1 MKKPELLAPAG
12 NMDAFLAAIEAGAD
26 AIYIGGYTFG
36 ARAFANNFSDDE
48 IIKCINYAHLYGVKV
63 YITVNTIVYE
73 KEVDL
78 FLNYIDFL
86 HRNNVDAIIIQDL
99 GMFDLVRKV
108 YPNLELHASTQM
120 HIHNL
125 NGVLNLQKW
134 GAKRVVMARE
144 TSYETLKKIKKHT
157 SIELEVFVHGAL
169 CVSYSGQ
176 CLMSSLIGGRSGNRG
191 KCAGTCRQQYNLID
205 DNGKKYNGD
214 SYLLSTRDLNT
225 LEDIGKLIE
234 LGIDSFKIEG
244 RMKRAEYVYLV
255 VSIYRKA
262 IDNYLKYKET
272 RITEDDILELKKIYN
287 RKFTKGY
294 LFNDKN
300 IMNTYR
306 PNHLGIKIGKVIK
319 KDKNSIYIKLNNKLI
334 NGDGIRFLNK
344 VEDDGLIISQMYI
357 NKQKVISAKE
367 NDVIEI
373 KGNINCDNGATVIK
387 TTDKEQMDKL
397 NNLINKRT
405 RKVSINGKVI
415 VKQDEFMKITLN
427 DGKNEVTFISDEKP
441 QLATNKPL
449 MKEDIEKQ
457 IKKINDTIYTF
468 RNLEIYTDN
477 KSFVPLSKLN
487 EIRRGAIEL
496 LDQKRLYNI
505 EYKKCSYNI
514 DLPNF
519 NTVNKEN
526 ILIRNK
532 DMYNKI
538 KSKKFNELY
547 LPDYLYNVIN
557 DDRKVLKLS
566 RVQNENRKYDIPVLV
581 GEISS
586 IIKDCYTDFSFNVV
600 NSYTVAFLHSIGV
613 NRVTLSQELN
623 DEEIKELI
631 DAYIKRYQKNP
642 NLELIVYGRE
652 EMMIS
657 KYNILKN
664 LDNHNHYFLM
674 DKYKNRMPI
683 LINNDIMTI
692 FNYNIRDKKDKFKYF
707 NMGINYV
714 RYEYLDEKSNLY

>member
-12 NMDAFLAAIEAGAD
+12 NMDAFLAAIEAGAN

-99 GMFDLVRKV
+99 GMLDLVRKV

-144 TSYETLKKIKKHT
+144 TSYEKLKEIKKHT

-205 DNGKKYNGD
+205 GNGKEYNED

-272 RITEDDILELKKIYN
+272 RITENDILELKKIYN
-287 RKFTKGY
+287 RRFTKGY

-457 IKKINDTIYTF
+457 IKKINDTVYTF

-547 LPDYLYNVIN
+547 LLDYLYN
-557 DDRKVLKLS
+557 
-566 RVQNENRKYDIPVLV
+566 
-581 GEISS
+581 GEKTTFMISA
-586 IIKDCYTDFSFNVV
+586 
-600 NSYTVAFLHSIGV
+600 SYGETSWGY
-613 NRVTLSQELN
+613 
-623 DEEIKELI
+623 DEEDEIVKQYSYDKIKGIE
-631 DAYIKRYQKNP
+631 IK
-642 NLELIVYGRE
+642 I
-652 EMMIS
+652 
-657 KYNILKN
+657 
-664 LDNHNHYFLM
+664 
-674 DKYKNRMPI
+674 
-683 LINNDIMTI
+683 T
-692 FNYNIRDKKDKFKYF
+692 
-707 NMGINYV
+707 
-714 RYEYLDEKSNLY
+714 EYLTPETETNRYVAEFEFKKLHYYLSGTMNQSELEKILEKLYFM

>member
-12 NMDAFLAAIEAGAD
+12 NMDAFLAAIEAGAN

-144 TSYETLKKIKKHT
+144 TSYETLKEIKKHT

-205 DNGKKYNGD
+205 DNEKKYNED

-272 RITEDDILELKKIYN
+272 RITENDILELKKIYN

-457 IKKINDTIYTF
+457 IKKINDTVYTF

-547 LPDYLYNVIN
+547 LLDYLYNGIN

-566 RVQNENRKYDIPVLV
+566 RVQNGNRKYDIPVLV
-581 GEISS
+581 GEIGS

-664 LDNHNHYFLM
+664 LNNHNNYFLM

-707 NMGINYV
+707 DMGINYV
-714 RYEYLDEKSNLY
+714 RYEYLDEKE

>member
-144 TSYETLKKIKKHT
+144 TSYEKLKEIKKHT

-205 DNGKKYNGD
+205 DNEKKYNED

-255 VSIYRKA
+255 VNIYRKA

-272 RITEDDILELKKIYN
+272 RITENDILELKKIYN

-457 IKKINDTIYTF
+457 IKKINDTVYTF

-487 EIRRGAIEL
+487 EIRREAIEL

-581 GEISS
+581 GEIGS

-664 LDNHNHYFLM
+664 LNNHNNYFLM

-683 LINNDIMTI
+683 LVNNDIMTI

-714 RYEYLDEKSNLY
+714 RYEYLDEKE

>member
-144 TSYETLKKIKKHT
+144 TSYETLKEIKKHT

-205 DNGKKYNGD
+205 DNEKKYNED

-272 RITEDDILELKKIYN
+272 RITENDILELKKIYN

-367 NDVIEI
+367 NVVIEI

-457 IKKINDTIYTF
+457 IKKINDTVYTF

-547 LPDYLYNVIN
+547 LPDYLYNGIN

-566 RVQNENRKYDIPVLV
+566 RIQNENRKYDIPVLV
-581 GEISS
+581 SEIGS

-664 LDNHNHYFLM
+664 LDNHNNYFLM

-683 LINNDIMTI
+683 LVNNDIMTI

-714 RYEYLDEKSNLY
+714 RYEYLDEKE

>member
-36 ARAFANNFSDDE
+36 ARAFANNFSDDG

-205 DNGKKYNGD
+205 DNGKKYNED

-477 KSFVPLSKLN
+477 KLFVPLSKLN

-566 RVQNENRKYDIPVLV
+566 RVQNENRKYDTPVLV
-581 GEISS
+581 GEIGS
-586 IIKDCYTDFSFNVV
+586 IIKECYTDFSFNVV

-683 LINNDIMTI
+683 LVNNDIMTI

-714 RYEYLDEKSNLY
+714 RYEYLDEKK

>member
-144 TSYETLKKIKKHT
+144 TSYETLKEIKKHT

-205 DNGKKYNGD
+205 DNGKEYNED

-234 LGIDSFKIEG
+234 LGIESFKIEG

-272 RITEDDILELKKIYN
+272 RITENDILELKKIYN

-457 IKKINDTIYTF
+457 IKKINDTVYTF

-477 KSFVPLSKLN
+477 KSFVTLSKLN
-487 EIRRGAIEL
+487 EIRRGTIEL

-547 LPDYLYNVIN
+547 LPDYLYNGIN

-566 RVQNENRKYDIPVLV
+566 RIQNENIKYDIPVLV
-581 GEISS
+581 GEIGS

-664 LDNHNHYFLM
+664 LNNHNNYFLM

-707 NMGINYV
+707 DMGINYV
-714 RYEYLDEKSNLY
+714 RYEYLDEKE

>member
-144 TSYETLKKIKKHT
+144 TSYEALKEIKKHT

-191 KCAGTCRQQYNLID
+191 KCAGTCRQQYSLID
-205 DNGKKYNGD
+205 DNGKKYNED

-477 KSFVPLSKLN
+477 RSFVPLSKLN

-532 DMYNKI
+532 DMYSKI

-547 LPDYLYNVIN
+547 LPDYLYNGIN

-566 RVQNENRKYDIPVLV
+566 RIQNENRKYDTPVLV
-581 GEISS
+581 GEIGS

-683 LINNDIMTI
+683 LVNNDIMTI
-692 FNYNIRDKKDKFKYF
+692 FNYNVRDKKDKFKYF

-714 RYEYLDEKSNLY
+714 RYEYLDEKK

>member
-36 ARAFANNFSDDE
+36 ARAFANNFSDDG

-205 DNGKKYNGD
+205 DNGKKYNED

-272 RITEDDILELKKIYN
+272 RITEDDILELQKIYN

-427 DGKNEVTFISDEKP
+427 DEKNEVTFISDEKP

-581 GEISS
+581 GEIGS

-683 LINNDIMTI
+683 LVNNDIMTI

-714 RYEYLDEKSNLY
+714 RYEYLDEKK

>member
-48 IIKCINYAHLYGVKV
+48 IIKCINYAHLHGVKV

-144 TSYETLKKIKKHT
+144 TSCETLKKIKKHT

-205 DNGKKYNGD
+205 DNGKKYNED

-566 RVQNENRKYDIPVLV
+566 RVQNENRKYDTPVLV
-581 GEISS
+581 GEIGS

-664 LDNHNHYFLM
+664 LNNHNNYFLM

-683 LINNDIMTI
+683 LVNNDIMTI

-714 RYEYLDEKSNLY
+714 RYEYLDEKK

>member
-144 TSYETLKKIKKHT
+144 TSYEKLKEIKKHT

-205 DNGKKYNGD
+205 DNGKKYNED

-272 RITEDDILELKKIYN
+272 RITEDDILELQKIYN

-532 DMYNKI
+532 DMYSKI

-547 LPDYLYNVIN
+547 LPDYLYNGIN

-566 RVQNENRKYDIPVLV
+566 RIQNENRKYDTPVLV
-581 GEISS
+581 GEIGS

-707 NMGINYV
+707 DMGINYV
-714 RYEYLDEKSNLY
+714 RYEYLDEKE

>member
-176 CLMSSLIGGRSGNRG
+176 CLMSSLIGGRSGNKG

-205 DNGKKYNGD
+205 DNGKKYNED

-427 DGKNEVTFISDEKP
+427 DEKNEVTFISDEKP

-457 IKKINDTIYTF
+457 IKKINDTVYTF

-532 DMYNKI
+532 DMYSKI
-538 KSKKFNELY
+538 KSEKFNELY

-566 RVQNENRKYDIPVLV
+566 RVQNENRKYDTPVLV
-581 GEISS
+581 GEIGS

-664 LDNHNHYFLM
+664 LDNHNNYFLM

-707 NMGINYV
+707 NMGVNYV
-714 RYEYLDEKSNLY
+714 RYEYLDEKE

>member
-36 ARAFANNFSDDE
+36 ARAFANNFSDDG

-581 GEISS
+581 GEIGS

>member
-125 NGVLNLQKW
+125 NGVLNLQKL

-144 TSYETLKKIKKHT
+144 TSYETLKEIKKHT

-205 DNGKKYNGD
+205 DNEKKYNEE

-272 RITEDDILELKKIYN
+272 RITENDILELKKIYN

-457 IKKINDTIYTF
+457 IKKINDTVYTF

-547 LPDYLYNVIN
+547 LPDYLYNGIN

-566 RVQNENRKYDIPVLV
+566 RIQNENRKYDIPVLV
-581 GEISS
+581 SEIGS

-664 LDNHNHYFLM
+664 LDNHNNYFLM

-683 LINNDIMTI
+683 LVNNDIMTI

-714 RYEYLDEKSNLY
+714 RYEYLDEKE

>member
-36 ARAFANNFSDDE
+36 ARAFANNFSDDG

-205 DNGKKYNGD
+205 DNGKKYNED

-427 DGKNEVTFISDEKP
+427 DEKNEVTFISDEKP

-581 GEISS
+581 GEIGS

-683 LINNDIMTI
+683 LVNNDIMTI

-714 RYEYLDEKSNLY
+714 RYEYLDEKK

>member
-144 TSYETLKKIKKHT
+144 TSYETLKEIKKDA
-157 SIELEVFVHGAL
+157 SVELEVFVHGAL

-205 DNGKKYNGD
+205 DNGKKYNED

-427 DGKNEVTFISDEKP
+427 DEKNEVTFISDEKP

-496 LDQKRLYNI
+496 LDQKRLYNV

-532 DMYNKI
+532 DMYSKI

-547 LPDYLYNVIN
+547 LPDYLYNGIN

-581 GEISS
+581 GEIGS

-664 LDNHNHYFLM
+664 LDNHNNYFLM

-707 NMGINYV
+707 NMGVNYV
-714 RYEYLDEKSNLY
+714 RYEYLDEKE

>member
-144 TSYETLKKIKKHT
+144 TSYETLKEIKKHT

-205 DNGKKYNGD
+205 DNEKKYNED

-255 VSIYRKA
+255 VIIYRKA

-272 RITEDDILELKKIYN
+272 RITENDILELKKIYN

-457 IKKINDTIYTF
+457 IKKINDTVYTF

-519 NTVNKEN
+519 NIVNKEN

-532 DMYNKI
+532 DMYSKI
-538 KSKKFNELY
+538 KNKKFNELY

-566 RVQNENRKYDIPVLV
+566 RVQNENIKYDIPVLV
-581 GEISS
+581 GEIGS

-664 LDNHNHYFLM
+664 LNNHNNYFLM

-707 NMGINYV
+707 DMGINYV
-714 RYEYLDEKSNLY
+714 RYEYLDEKE

>member
-1 MKKPELLAPAG
+1 MKYELLAPAG
-12 NMDAFLAAIEAGAD
+12 DMECLKWAIEGGCD
-26 AIYIGGYTFG
+26 AIYLGGNHFG
-36 ARAFANNFSDDE
+36 ARAYSKNFSDE
-48 IIKCINYAHLYGVKV
+48 ELVEAIKYAHRYGVKV
-63 YITVNTIVYE
+63 YLTCNTLIYDE
-73 KEVDL
+73 EVEE
-78 FLNYIDFL
+78 FLKFVRFAHQNGIDAVL
-86 HRNNVDAIIIQDL
+86 IQDL
-99 GMFDLVRKV
+99 GMYDLVHQKF
-108 YPNLELHASTQM
+108 PDLEIHASTQM

-134 GAKRVVMARE
+134 GAKRVVMVRE

-191 KCAGTCRQQYNLID
+191 KCAGTCRQQYSLID
-205 DNGKKYNGD
+205 DNGKKYNED

-405 RKVSINGKVI
+405 RKVRINGKVI

-566 RVQNENRKYDIPVLV
+566 RVQNENRKYDTPVLV
-581 GEISS
+581 GEIGS

-631 DAYIKRYQKNP
+631 DAYIKRYQKNL

-664 LDNHNHYFLM
+664 LDNHNNYFLM

-683 LINNDIMTI
+683 LVNNDIMTI

-714 RYEYLDEKSNLY
+714 RYEYLDEKK

>member
-144 TSYETLKKIKKHT
+144 TSYEKLKEIKKHT

-205 DNGKKYNGD
+205 DNEKKYNED

-272 RITEDDILELKKIYN
+272 RITENDILELKKIYN

-468 RNLEIYTDN
+468 KNLEIYTDN

-519 NTVNKEN
+519 NIVNKEN

-532 DMYNKI
+532 DMYSKI

-566 RVQNENRKYDIPVLV
+566 RVQNENRKYDTPVLV
-581 GEISS
+581 GEIGS

-664 LDNHNHYFLM
+664 LNNHNNYFLM

-707 NMGINYV
+707 DMGINYV
-714 RYEYLDEKSNLY
+714 RYEYLDEKE

>member
-144 TSYETLKKIKKHT
+144 TSYETLKEIKKHT

-272 RITEDDILELKKIYN
+272 RITENDILELKKIYN

-457 IKKINDTIYTF
+457 IKKINDTVYTF

-532 DMYNKI
+532 DMYSKI
-538 KSKKFNELY
+538 KSEKFNELY

-566 RVQNENRKYDIPVLV
+566 RVQNENRKYDTPVLV
-581 GEISS
+581 GEIGS

-664 LDNHNHYFLM
+664 LDNHNNYFLM
-674 DKYKNRMPI
+674 DKYKNRMLI
-683 LINNDIMTI
+683 LVNNDIMTI

-707 NMGINYV
+707 NMGVNYV
-714 RYEYLDEKSNLY
+714 RYEYLDEKE

>member
-144 TSYETLKKIKKHT
+144 TSYETLKEIKKHT

-205 DNGKKYNGD
+205 DNGKEYNED

-272 RITEDDILELKKIYN
+272 RITENDILELKKIYN

-457 IKKINDTIYTF
+457 IKKINDTVYTF

-532 DMYNKI
+532 DMYSKI
-538 KSKKFNELY
+538 KSEKFNELY

-566 RVQNENRKYDIPVLV
+566 RVQNENRKYDTPVLV
-581 GEISS
+581 GEIGS

-664 LDNHNHYFLM
+664 LDNHNNYFLM

-707 NMGINYV
+707 NMGVNYV
-714 RYEYLDEKSNLY
+714 RYEYLDEKE

>member
-108 YPNLELHASTQM
+108 YPNLELHSSTQM

-144 TSYETLKKIKKHT
+144 TSYEALKEIKKHT

-191 KCAGTCRQQYNLID
+191 KCAGTCRQQYSLID
-205 DNGKKYNGD
+205 DNGKKYNED

-272 RITEDDILELKKIYN
+272 RITENDILELKKIYN

-427 DGKNEVTFISDEKP
+427 DEKNEVIFISDEKP

-457 IKKINDTIYTF
+457 IKKINDTVYTF

-532 DMYNKI
+532 DMYSKI
-538 KSKKFNELY
+538 KNKKFNELY

-566 RVQNENRKYDIPVLV
+566 RVQNENRKYDTPVLV
-581 GEISS
+581 GEIGS

-664 LDNHNHYFLM
+664 LNNHNNYFLM

-692 FNYNIRDKKDKFKYF
+692 FNYNIRNKKDKFKYF
-707 NMGINYV
+707 NLGINYV
-714 RYEYLDEKSNLY
+714 RYEYLDEKK

>member
-144 TSYETLKKIKKHT
+144 TSYETLKEIKKHT

-205 DNGKKYNGD
+205 DNGKKYNED

-272 RITEDDILELKKIYN
+272 RITENDILELKKIYN

-334 NGDGIRFLNK
+334 NGDGIRLLNK

-373 KGNINCDNGATVIK
+373 KGNINCDNGAIVIK

-405 RKVSINGKVI
+405 RKVNINGKVI

-427 DGKNEVTFISDEKP
+427 DEKNEVIFISDEKP

-449 MKEDIEKQ
+449 MKEEIEKQ
-457 IKKINDTIYTF
+457 IKKINDTVYTF

-487 EIRRGAIEL
+487 EIRRRAIEL

-532 DMYNKI
+532 DMYSKI
-538 KSKKFNELY
+538 KNKKFNELY

-566 RVQNENRKYDIPVLV
+566 RVQNENRKYDTPVLV
-581 GEISS
+581 GEIGS

-613 NRVTLSQELN
+613 KRVTLSQELN

-631 DAYIKRYQKNP
+631 DAYIKRYKKNP

-664 LDNHNHYFLM
+664 LDNHNNYFLM

-683 LINNDIMTI
+683 LINNDIMTV

-707 NMGINYV
+707 DMGINYV
-714 RYEYLDEKSNLY
+714 RYEYLDEKE

>member
-1 MKKPELLAPAG
+1 
-12 NMDAFLAAIEAGAD
+12 
-26 AIYIGGYTFG
+26 
-36 ARAFANNFSDDE
+36 
-48 IIKCINYAHLYGVKV
+48 
-63 YITVNTIVYE
+63 
-73 KEVDL
+73 
-78 FLNYIDFL
+78 
-86 HRNNVDAIIIQDL
+86 
-99 GMFDLVRKV
+99 
-108 YPNLELHASTQM
+108 
-120 HIHNL
+120 
-125 NGVLNLQKW
+125 
-134 GAKRVVMARE
+134 
-144 TSYETLKKIKKHT
+144 
-157 SIELEVFVHGAL
+157 
-169 CVSYSGQ
+169 
-176 CLMSSLIGGRSGNRG
+176 
-191 KCAGTCRQQYNLID
+191 
-205 DNGKKYNGD
+205 
-214 SYLLSTRDLNT
+214 
-225 LEDIGKLIE
+225 
-234 LGIDSFKIEG
+234 
-244 RMKRAEYVYLV
+244 
-255 VSIYRKA
+255 
-262 IDNYLKYKET
+262 
-272 RITEDDILELKKIYN
+272 
-287 RKFTKGY
+287 
-294 LFNDKN
+294 
-300 IMNTYR
+300 MNTYR

-468 RNLEIYTDN
+468 KNLEIYTDN

-519 NTVNKEN
+519 NIVNKEN

-532 DMYNKI
+532 DMYSKI

-566 RVQNENRKYDIPVLV
+566 RVQNENRKYDTPVLV
-581 GEISS
+581 GEIGS

-664 LDNHNHYFLM
+664 LNNHNNYFLM

-707 NMGINYV
+707 DMGINYV
-714 RYEYLDEKSNLY
+714 RYEYLDEKE

>member
-144 TSYETLKKIKKHT
+144 TSYETLKEIKKHT

-272 RITEDDILELKKIYN
+272 RITENDILELKKIYN

-496 LDQKRLYNI
+496 LDQKRLYNV

-566 RVQNENRKYDIPVLV
+566 RVQNENRKYDTPVLV
-581 GEISS
+581 GEIGS

-683 LINNDIMTI
+683 LVNNDIMTI

-714 RYEYLDEKSNLY
+714 RYEYLDEKK

>member
-144 TSYETLKKIKKHT
+144 TSYETLKEIKKHT

-191 KCAGTCRQQYNLID
+191 KCAGTCRQQYSLID
-205 DNGKKYNGD
+205 DNGKKYNED

-457 IKKINDTIYTF
+457 IKKINDTVYTF

-566 RVQNENRKYDIPVLV
+566 RVQNENRKYDTPVLV
-581 GEISS
+581 GEIGS

-664 LDNHNHYFLM
+664 LDNHNNYFLM

-683 LINNDIMTI
+683 LVNNDIMTI

-714 RYEYLDEKSNLY
+714 RYEYLDEKK

>member
-144 TSYETLKKIKKHT
+144 TSYEKLKEIKKHT

-205 DNGKKYNGD
+205 DNGKKYNED

-272 RITEDDILELKKIYN
+272 RITENDILELKKIYN
-287 RKFTKGY
+287 RRFTKGY

-532 DMYNKI
+532 DMYSKI

-547 LPDYLYNVIN
+547 LPDYLYNGIN

-566 RVQNENRKYDIPVLV
+566 RIQNENRKYDTPVLV
-581 GEISS
+581 GEIGS

-707 NMGINYV
+707 DMGINYV
-714 RYEYLDEKSNLY
+714 RYEYLDEKE

>member
-108 YPNLELHASTQM
+108 YPKLELHASTQM

-144 TSYETLKKIKKHT
+144 TSYETLNEIKKHT

-205 DNGKKYNGD
+205 DNGKEYNED

-272 RITEDDILELKKIYN
+272 RITENDILELKKIYN

-457 IKKINDTIYTF
+457 IKKINDTVYTF

-496 LDQKRLYNI
+496 LDQKRLYNM
-505 EYKKCSYNI
+505 
-514 DLPNF
+514 
-519 NTVNKEN
+519 KE
-526 ILIRNK
+526 RRH
-532 DMYNKI
+532 
-538 KSKKFNELY
+538 F
-547 LPDYLYNVIN
+547 
-557 DDRKVLKLS
+557 
-566 RVQNENRKYDIPVLV
+566 
-581 GEISS
+581 
-586 IIKDCYTDFSFNVV
+586 
-600 NSYTVAFLHSIGV
+600 
-613 NRVTLSQELN
+613 
-623 DEEIKELI
+623 
-631 DAYIKRYQKNP
+631 
-642 NLELIVYGRE
+642 
-652 EMMIS
+652 
-657 KYNILKN
+657 
-664 LDNHNHYFLM
+664 
-674 DKYKNRMPI
+674 
-683 LINNDIMTI
+683 
-692 FNYNIRDKKDKFKYF
+692 
-707 NMGINYV
+707 
-714 RYEYLDEKSNLY
+714 

>member
-144 TSYETLKKIKKHT
+144 TSYETLKEIKKDA
-157 SIELEVFVHGAL
+157 SVELEVFVHGAL

-205 DNGKKYNGD
+205 DNGKKYNED

-427 DGKNEVTFISDEKP
+427 DEKNEVTFISDEKP

-496 LDQKRLYNI
+496 LDQKRLYNV

-532 DMYNKI
+532 DMYSKI

-547 LPDYLYNVIN
+547 LPDYLYNGIN

-566 RVQNENRKYDIPVLV
+566 RIQNENRKYDTPVLV
-581 GEISS
+581 GEIGS

-631 DAYIKRYQKNP
+631 DAYIKRYQKKP

-683 LINNDIMTI
+683 LVNNDIMTI
-692 FNYNIRDKKDKFKYF
+692 FNYNVRDKKDKFKYF
-707 NMGINYV
+707 NMEINYV
-714 RYEYLDEKSNLY
+714 RYEYLDEKE

>member
-144 TSYETLKKIKKHT
+144 TSYETLKEIKKHT

-205 DNGKKYNGD
+205 DNEKKYNED

-272 RITEDDILELKKIYN
+272 RITENDILELKKIYN

-547 LPDYLYNVIN
+547 LPDYLYNGIN

-566 RVQNENRKYDIPVLV
+566 RIQNENRKYDIPVLV
-581 GEISS
+581 GEIGS

-664 LDNHNHYFLM
+664 LNNHNNYFLM

-714 RYEYLDEKSNLY
+714 RYEYLDEKK

>member
-144 TSYETLKKIKKHT
+144 TSYETLKEIKKHT

-205 DNGKKYNGD
+205 DNGKKYNED

-287 RKFTKGY
+287 RRFTKGY

-505 EYKKCSYNI
+505 EYKKCFYNI

-581 GEISS
+581 GEIGS

-664 LDNHNHYFLM
+664 LDNHNNYFLM

-683 LINNDIMTI
+683 LVNNDIMTI
-692 FNYNIRDKKDKFKYF
+692 FNYNVRDKKDKFKYF

-714 RYEYLDEKSNLY
+714 RYEYLDEKK

>member
-48 IIKCINYAHLYGVKV
+48 IINCINYAHLYGVKV

-144 TSYETLKKIKKHT
+144 TSYEKLKEIKKHT
-157 SIELEVFVHGAL
+157 LIELEVFVHGAL

-205 DNGKKYNGD
+205 DNEKKYNED

-272 RITEDDILELKKIYN
+272 RITENDILELKKIYN

-405 RKVSINGKVI
+405 RKVSIDGKVI

-441 QLATNKPL
+441 QPATNKPL

-457 IKKINDTIYTF
+457 IKKINDTVYTF

-532 DMYNKI
+532 DMYSKI
-538 KSKKFNELY
+538 ESKKFNELY
-547 LPDYLYNVIN
+547 LPDYLYNGIN

-566 RVQNENRKYDIPVLV
+566 RVQNENRKYDTPVLV
-581 GEISS
+581 GEIGS

-664 LDNHNHYFLM
+664 LNNHNNYFLM

-707 NMGINYV
+707 DMGINYV
-714 RYEYLDEKSNLY
+714 RYEYLDEKE

>member
-1 MKKPELLAPAG
+1 MKKLELLAPAG

-144 TSYETLKKIKKHT
+144 TSYEKLKEIKKHT

-205 DNGKKYNGD
+205 DNEKKYNED

-272 RITEDDILELKKIYN
+272 RITENDILELKKIYN

-457 IKKINDTIYTF
+457 IKKINDTVYTF

-477 KSFVPLSKLN
+477 KSFVTLSKLN

-547 LPDYLYNVIN
+547 LPDYLYNGIN

-566 RVQNENRKYDIPVLV
+566 RVQNENRKYDTPVLV
-581 GEISS
+581 GEIGS

-664 LDNHNHYFLM
+664 LNNHNNYFLM

-707 NMGINYV
+707 DIGINYV
-714 RYEYLDEKSNLY
+714 RYEYLDEKE

>member
-48 IIKCINYAHLYGVKV
+48 IVKCINYAHLYGVKV

-205 DNGKKYNGD
+205 DNGKKYNED

-477 KSFVPLSKLN
+477 KLFVPLSKLN

-581 GEISS
+581 GEIGS
-586 IIKDCYTDFSFNVV
+586 IIKECYTDFSFNVV

-683 LINNDIMTI
+683 LVNNDIMTI

-714 RYEYLDEKSNLY
+714 RYEYLDEKK

>member
-125 NGVLNLQKW
+125 NGVLNLQKL

-144 TSYETLKKIKKHT
+144 TSYETLKEIKKHT

-205 DNGKKYNGD
+205 DNEKKYNEE

-272 RITEDDILELKKIYN
+272 RITENDILELKKIYN

-457 IKKINDTIYTF
+457 IKKINDTVYTF

-477 KSFVPLSKLN
+477 KSFVTLSKLN
-487 EIRRGAIEL
+487 EIRRGTIEL

-547 LPDYLYNVIN
+547 LPDYLYNGIN

-566 RVQNENRKYDIPVLV
+566 RIQNENRKYDIPVLV
-581 GEISS
+581 GEIGS

-664 LDNHNHYFLM
+664 LNNHNNYFLM

-683 LINNDIMTI
+683 LVNNDIMTI

-714 RYEYLDEKSNLY
+714 RYEYLDEKE

>member
-144 TSYETLKKIKKHT
+144 TSYETLKEIKKHT

-205 DNGKKYNGD
+205 DNEKKYNED

-272 RITEDDILELKKIYN
+272 RITENDILELKKIYN

-457 IKKINDTIYTF
+457 IKKINDTVYTF

-532 DMYNKI
+532 DMYSKI
-538 KSKKFNELY
+538 KNKKFNELY

-566 RVQNENRKYDIPVLV
+566 RVQNENIKYDIPVLV
-581 GEISS
+581 GEIGS

-664 LDNHNHYFLM
+664 LNNHNNYFLM

-683 LINNDIMTI
+683 LVNNDIMTI

-714 RYEYLDEKSNLY
+714 RYEYLDEKK

>member
-144 TSYETLKKIKKHT
+144 TSYEKLKEIKKHT

-272 RITEDDILELKKIYN
+272 RITENDILELKKIYN
-287 RKFTKGY
+287 RRFTKGY

-532 DMYNKI
+532 DMYSKI

-547 LPDYLYNVIN
+547 LPDYLYNGIN

-566 RVQNENRKYDIPVLV
+566 RIQNENRKYDTPVLV
-581 GEISS
+581 GEIGS

-707 NMGINYV
+707 DMGINYV
-714 RYEYLDEKSNLY
+714 RYEYLDEKE

>member
-144 TSYETLKKIKKHT
+144 TSYETLKEIKKHT

-272 RITEDDILELKKIYN
+272 RITENDILELKKIYN

-496 LDQKRLYNI
+496 LDQKRLYNV

-566 RVQNENRKYDIPVLV
+566 RVQNENRKYDTPVLV
-581 GEISS
+581 GEIGS

-683 LINNDIMTI
+683 LVNNDIMTI

>member
-1 MKKPELLAPAG
+1 MKKLELLAPAG

-144 TSYETLKKIKKHT
+144 TSYETLKEIKKHT

-205 DNGKKYNGD
+205 DNEKKYNED

-272 RITEDDILELKKIYN
+272 RITENDILELKKIYN

-457 IKKINDTIYTF
+457 IKKINDTVYTF

-477 KSFVPLSKLN
+477 KSFVTLSKLN

-547 LPDYLYNVIN
+547 LPDYLYNGIN

-566 RVQNENRKYDIPVLV
+566 RVQNENRKYDTPVLV
-581 GEISS
+581 GEIGS

-664 LDNHNHYFLM
+664 LNNHNNYFLM

-707 NMGINYV
+707 DMGINYV
-714 RYEYLDEKSNLY
+714 RYEYLDEKE